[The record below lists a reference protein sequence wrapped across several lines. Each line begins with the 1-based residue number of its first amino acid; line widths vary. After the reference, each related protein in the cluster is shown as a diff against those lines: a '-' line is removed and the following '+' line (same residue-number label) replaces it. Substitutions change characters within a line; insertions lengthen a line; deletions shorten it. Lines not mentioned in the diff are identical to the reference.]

1 MEILTDKIRGCLVG
15 GAIGDALGYSV
26 EFMPYP
32 SIIRQYGSDG
42 ITSFTLEDNL
52 ALFSDDTQMTLFTAN
67 GLLNGIVRNN
77 YLHRQSS
84 LIDNIG
90 NAYIDWYKTQL
101 RQNYRIPENE
111 RNCWISGIPQ
121 LYALR
126 APGNTCLTAIQ
137 QRINGSKVE
146 NNSKGCGGIMRIAPI
161 ALAFDKCPSGNA
173 QEEFNYQSTN
183 IIHSACEAARLTHL
197 HPLGFL
203 PAGLMAFLLYEI
215 LHSPDAI
222 TPQWIKSTVFEGLWY
237 LDNTVDSVRGV
248 TYKQLYHK
256 KLDEL
261 NIMTLRTVKLAE
273 EADNDVDA
281 IKKLGQG
288 WTADEAWY
296 IALYC
301 CIRHLDS
308 VHDAIIAAVN
318 HDGDSDSTGAI
329 AGNIMGAIHGYQSIK
344 SQNLFCPAGHKLETT
359 LELLDVIL
367 TISDDLAIVQNTGQ
381 LTEPEKHRLLERY
394 SPSNH

>member
-26 EFMPYP
+26 EFMTYP

-42 ITSFTLEDNL
+42 ITNFTLEDNL

-67 GLLNGIVRNN
+67 GLLNGIVHNN
-77 YLHRQSS
+77 FLHQQSS

-111 RNCWISGIPQ
+111 RNCWISGISQ

-161 ALAFDKCPSGNA
+161 ALAFDKCPSENA
-173 QEEFNYQSTN
+173 QEIFNYQAN
-183 IIHSACEAARLTHL
+183 IIHLACEAARLTHL

-203 PAGLMAFLLYEI
+203 PAGLMAFLLYKI

-256 KLDEL
+256 ELDEL
-261 NIMTLRTVKLAE
+261 NIMTLRTIKLAE
-273 EADNDVDA
+273 EADNDMDA

-308 VHDAIIAAVN
+308 IHDAIIAAVN

-367 TISDDLAIVQNTGQ
+367 TISDDLTIVQNTGQ

>member
-1 MEILTDKIRGCLVG
+1 MERLTDKIRGCLVG
-15 GAIGDALGYSV
+15 GAIGDALGYTV
-26 EFMPYP
+26 EFMTYP

-67 GLLNGIVRNN
+67 GLLNGIVHNN
-77 YLHRQSS
+77 FLHQQSS

-111 RNCWISGIPQ
+111 RNCWISGIRQ

-161 ALAFDKCPSGNA
+161 ALAFDRCPSENA
-173 QEEFNYQSTN
+173 QEIFNYQSN
-183 IIHSACEAARLTHL
+183 IIHLACEAARLTHL

-203 PAGLMAFLLYEI
+203 PAGLMAFLLYKI

-222 TPQWIKSTVFEGLWY
+222 TPRWIKSTIFEGLWY

-256 KLDEL
+256 ELDEL

-273 EADNDVDA
+273 EADNDMDA

-329 AGNIMGAIHGYQSIK
+329 AGNIMGAIHGFQSIK

-381 LTEPEKHRLLERY
+381 LTEPEILRLLERY
-394 SPSNH
+394 NPSNH

>member
-26 EFMPYP
+26 EFMTYP

-77 YLHRQSS
+77 FLHQKSS

-161 ALAFDKCPSGNA
+161 VLAFDKCPSDNA
-173 QEEFNYQSTN
+173 QEIFNYQAN
-183 IIHSACEAARLTHL
+183 IIHLACEAARLTHL

-203 PAGLMAFLLYEI
+203 PAGLMAFLLYKI

-237 LDNTVDSVRGV
+237 LDNTVDSVRGIS
-248 TYKQLYHK
+248 YKQLYHK
-256 KLDEL
+256 DLDEL

-381 LTEPEKHRLLERY
+381 LTEPEILRLLERY

>member
-26 EFMPYP
+26 EFMTYP
-32 SIIRQYGSDG
+32 SIIRQYDSDG

-77 YLHRQSS
+77 YLHQQSS
-84 LIDNIG
+84 LTDNIG

-111 RNCWISGIPQ
+111 RNCWLSGIPQ

-161 ALAFDKCPSGNA
+161 ALAFGKCPSENA
-173 QEEFNYQSTN
+173 QEIFNYQSN
-183 IIHSACEAARLTHL
+183 IIQLACEAARLTHL

-203 PAGLMAFLLYEI
+203 PAGLMAFLLYKI
-215 LHSPDAI
+215 LHSPDTI

-248 TYKQLYHK
+248 SYKQLYHK
-256 KLDEL
+256 ELDEL

-301 CIRHLDS
+301 CIRHLDC
-308 VHDAIIAAVN
+308 VQDAIIAAVN

-367 TISDDLAIVQNTGQ
+367 TISDDLTIVQNTGQ
-381 LTEPEKHRLLERY
+381 LTEPEILRLLERY

>member
-77 YLHRQSS
+77 FLHRQSS

-161 ALAFDKCPSGNA
+161 ALAFDRYPSENA
-173 QEEFNYQSTN
+173 QEIFNYQSN
-183 IIHSACEAARLTHL
+183 IIQLACEAARLTHL

-203 PAGLMAFLLYEI
+203 PAGLMAFLLYKI

-256 KLDEL
+256 ELDEL

-301 CIRHLDS
+301 CIHHLDS

-367 TISDDLAIVQNTGQ
+367 TISDDLTIVQNTGQ
-381 LTEPEKHRLLERY
+381 LTEPEILRLLERY

>member
-26 EFMPYP
+26 EFMTYP

-77 YLHRQSS
+77 YLHRQSP

-161 ALAFDKCPSGNA
+161 VLAFDKCPSDNA
-173 QEEFNYQSTN
+173 QEIFNYQAN
-183 IIHSACEAARLTHL
+183 IIHLACEAARLTHL

-203 PAGLMAFLLYEI
+203 PAGLMAFLLYKI

-237 LDNTVDSVRGV
+237 LDNTVDSVLGV

-256 KLDEL
+256 ELDEL

-381 LTEPEKHRLLERY
+381 LTEPEILRLLERY

>member
-26 EFMPYP
+26 EFMTYP

-77 YLHRQSS
+77 YLHQQSS

-111 RNCWISGIPQ
+111 RNCWISDIPQ

-161 ALAFDKCPSGNA
+161 ALAFGKYPSENA
-173 QEEFNYQSTN
+173 QEIFNYQAN
-183 IIHSACEAARLTHL
+183 ITHLACEAARLTHL

-203 PAGLMAFLLYEI
+203 PAGLMAFLLYKI

-237 LDNTVDSVRGV
+237 LDNMVDSVRGV

-256 KLDEL
+256 ELDEL
-261 NIMTLRTVKLAE
+261 NIITLRTVKLAE
-273 EADNDVDA
+273 EADNDADA

-344 SQNLFCPAGHKLETT
+344 SQNLFCPADHKLETT

-367 TISDDLAIVQNTGQ
+367 TISDDLVIVQNTGQ
-381 LTEPEKHRLLERY
+381 LTAAEKHRLLERY

>member
-26 EFMPYP
+26 EFMTYP

-77 YLHRQSS
+77 YLHRQSP

-161 ALAFDKCPSGNA
+161 VLAFDKCPSDNA
-173 QEEFNYQSTN
+173 QEIFNYQAN
-183 IIHSACEAARLTHL
+183 IIHLACEAARLTHL

-203 PAGLMAFLLYEI
+203 PAGLMAFLLYKI

-256 KLDEL
+256 ELDEL

-381 LTEPEKHRLLERY
+381 LTEPEILRLLERY

>member
-26 EFMPYP
+26 EFMAYP

-77 YLHRQSS
+77 CLHQQSS

-111 RNCWISGIPQ
+111 RNCWLSGIPQ

-161 ALAFDKCPSGNA
+161 ALAFDKCPSDNA
-173 QEEFNYQSTN
+173 QEIFNYQSN
-183 IIHSACEAARLTHL
+183 IIQLACEAARLTHL

-203 PAGLMAFLLYEI
+203 PAGLMAFLLYKI

-222 TPQWIKSTVFEGLWY
+222 TPQWIKSTIFEGLWY

-256 KLDEL
+256 ELDEL

-273 EADNDVDA
+273 EADNNADA
-281 IKKLGQG
+281 IKKSGQG

-296 IALYC
+296 IVLYC

-329 AGNIMGAIHGYQSIK
+329 AGNIMGAIHSYQSIK
-344 SQNLFCPAGHKLETT
+344 NQNLFCPAGHKLETT

-367 TISDDLAIVQNTGQ
+367 TISDNLAIVQNTGQ
-381 LTEPEKHRLLERY
+381 LTKPKILRLLERY
-394 SPSNH
+394 CPSKH

>member
-161 ALAFDKCPSGNA
+161 ALAFDRCPSENA
-173 QEEFNYQSTN
+173 QEIFNYQSN
-183 IIHSACEAARLTHL
+183 IIHLACKAARLTHL

-203 PAGLMAFLLYEI
+203 PAGLMAFLLYKI

-222 TPQWIKSTVFEGLWY
+222 TPQWIKSTVFEGLCY

-248 TYKQLYHK
+248 TYKQRYHK
-256 KLDEL
+256 ELDEL

-367 TISDDLAIVQNTGQ
+367 TISDDLTIVQNTGQ
-381 LTEPEKHRLLERY
+381 LTEPEILRLLERY

>member
-26 EFMPYP
+26 EFMTYP

-42 ITSFTLEDNL
+42 ITSYMLEDNL

-77 YLHRQSS
+77 FLHQQSS

-121 LYALR
+121 LYDLR

-161 ALAFDKCPSGNA
+161 ALAFDKCPSDNA
-173 QEEFNYQSTN
+173 QEIFNYQAN
-183 IIHSACEAARLTHL
+183 IIHLACEAARLTHL

-203 PAGLMAFLLYEI
+203 PAGLMAFLLYKI

-256 KLDEL
+256 ELDEL

-273 EADNDVDA
+273 EADNDMDA

-308 VHDAIIAAVN
+308 IHDAIIAAVN

-344 SQNLFCPAGHKLETT
+344 SQNLFCPASHKLETT

-381 LTEPEKHRLLERY
+381 LTEPEILRLLERY

>member
-26 EFMPYP
+26 EFMTYP

-52 ALFSDDTQMTLFTAN
+52 TLFSDDTQMTLFTAN

-77 YLHRQSS
+77 FLHQQSS

-111 RNCWISGIPQ
+111 RNCWISDIPQ

-161 ALAFDKCPSGNA
+161 ALAFGKYPSENA
-173 QEEFNYQSTN
+173 QEIFNYQAN
-183 IIHSACEAARLTHL
+183 IIHLACEAARLTHL

-203 PAGLMAFLLYEI
+203 PAGLMAFLLYKI

-256 KLDEL
+256 ELDEL
-261 NIMTLRTVKLAE
+261 NIITLRTVKLAE
-273 EADNDVDA
+273 EADNDADA

-359 LELLDVIL
+359 LELLNVIL

-381 LTEPEKHRLLERY
+381 LTEPEILRLLERY

>member
-26 EFMPYP
+26 EFMTYP

-67 GLLNGIVRNN
+67 GLLNGIVRNKF
-77 YLHRQSS
+77 LHQQSS

-111 RNCWISGIPQ
+111 RNCWISGISQ

-137 QRINGSKVE
+137 QRINGSKIE

-161 ALAFDKCPSGNA
+161 ALAFGKYPSENA
-173 QEEFNYQSTN
+173 QEIFNYQAN
-183 IIHSACEAARLTHL
+183 IIHLACEAARLTHL

-203 PAGLMAFLLYEI
+203 PAGLTAFLLYKI

-237 LDNTVDSVRGV
+237 LDNMVDSVRGV

-256 KLDEL
+256 ELDEL
-261 NIMTLRTVKLAE
+261 NIITLRTVKLAE
-273 EADNDVDA
+273 EADNDADA

-381 LTEPEKHRLLERY
+381 LTSAEKHRLLERY

>member
-1 MEILTDKIRGCLVG
+1 MERLTDKIRGCLVG

-26 EFMPYP
+26 EFMTYP

-77 YLHRQSS
+77 CLHQQSS

-161 ALAFDKCPSGNA
+161 VLAFGKCSSENA
-173 QEEFNYQSTN
+173 QEIFNYQAN
-183 IIHSACEAARLTHL
+183 IMHLACEAARLTHL

-203 PAGLMAFLLYEI
+203 PAGLTSFLLYKI
-215 LHSPDAI
+215 LHSPNAI

-256 KLDEL
+256 ELDEL

-273 EADNDVDA
+273 EAENDADA

-344 SQNLFCPAGHKLETT
+344 RQNLFCPAGHKLETT

-367 TISDDLAIVQNTGQ
+367 TISDDLTIVQNTGQ
-381 LTEPEKHRLLERY
+381 LTEPEILRLLERY

>member
-1 MEILTDKIRGCLVG
+1 MERLTDKIRGCLVG

-26 EFMPYP
+26 EFMTYP

-42 ITSFTLEDNL
+42 ITNFTLEDNL

-77 YLHRQSS
+77 CLHQQSS

-111 RNCWISGIPQ
+111 RNCWISDIPQ

-161 ALAFDKCPSGNA
+161 ALAFDKCPSDNA
-173 QEEFNYQSTN
+173 QEIFNYQAN
-183 IIHSACEAARLTHL
+183 IIHLACEAARLTHL

-203 PAGLMAFLLYEI
+203 PAGLMAFLLYKI

-237 LDNTVDSVRGV
+237 LDNTVDSVRRV

-256 KLDEL
+256 ELDEL

-273 EADNDVDA
+273 EAENDVDA

-367 TISDDLAIVQNTGQ
+367 TISDDLTIVQNTGQ
-381 LTEPEKHRLLERY
+381 LTEPEILRLLERY

>member
-1 MEILTDKIRGCLVG
+1 MERLTNKIRGCLVG

-26 EFMPYP
+26 EFMTYP

-77 YLHRQSS
+77 CLHQQSS

-161 ALAFDKCPSGNA
+161 VLAFDKCPSDNA
-173 QEEFNYQSTN
+173 QEIFNYQAN
-183 IIHSACEAARLTHL
+183 IIHLACEAARLTHL

-203 PAGLMAFLLYEI
+203 PAGLMAFLLYKI

-256 KLDEL
+256 ELDEL

-381 LTEPEKHRLLERY
+381 LTEPEILRLLERY

>member
-1 MEILTDKIRGCLVG
+1 MEASKDKIHGCLVG

-26 EFMPYP
+26 EFMTYP

-77 YLHRQSS
+77 CLHRQSS

-161 ALAFDKCPSGNA
+161 ALAFDKCPSENA
-173 QEEFNYQSTN
+173 QEIFNYQAN
-183 IIHSACEAARLTHL
+183 IIRLACEAARLTHL

-203 PAGLMAFLLYEI
+203 PAGLMAFLLYKI

-256 KLDEL
+256 ELDEL

-273 EADNDVDA
+273 EANNDADT

-301 CIRHLDS
+301 CIRHLDN

>member
-1 MEILTDKIRGCLVG
+1 
-15 GAIGDALGYSV
+15 
-26 EFMPYP
+26 
-32 SIIRQYGSDG
+32 
-42 ITSFTLEDNL
+42 
-52 ALFSDDTQMTLFTAN
+52 
-67 GLLNGIVRNN
+67 
-77 YLHRQSS
+77 
-84 LIDNIG
+84 
-90 NAYIDWYKTQL
+90 
-101 RQNYRIPENE
+101 
-111 RNCWISGIPQ
+111 
-121 LYALR
+121 
-126 APGNTCLTAIQ
+126 
-137 QRINGSKVE
+137 
-146 NNSKGCGGIMRIAPI
+146 MRIAPI
-161 ALAFDKCPSGNA
+161 ALAFDRYPSENA
-173 QEEFNYQSTN
+173 QEIFNYQSN
-183 IIHSACEAARLTHL
+183 IIQLACEAARLTHL

-203 PAGLMAFLLYEI
+203 PAGLMAFLLYKI

-261 NIMTLRTVKLAE
+261 NIMTLRTIKLAE
-273 EADNDVDA
+273 EADNDADA

-296 IALYC
+296 IVLYC

-344 SQNLFCPAGHKLETT
+344 NQNLFCPAGHKLEAT

-367 TISDDLAIVQNTGQ
+367 TISDDLTIVQNTGQ
-381 LTEPEKHRLLERY
+381 LTEPEILRLLERY

>member
-26 EFMPYP
+26 EFMTYP

-42 ITSFTLEDNL
+42 ITNFTLEDNL

-111 RNCWISGIPQ
+111 RNCWISDIPQ

-161 ALAFDKCPSGNA
+161 ALAFGKYPSENA
-173 QEEFNYQSTN
+173 QEIFNYQAN
-183 IIHSACEAARLTHL
+183 IIHLACEAARLTHL

-203 PAGLMAFLLYEI
+203 PAGLMAFLLYKI

-256 KLDEL
+256 ELDEL
-261 NIMTLRTVKLAE
+261 NIITLRTVKLAE
-273 EADNDVDA
+273 EADNDADA

-359 LELLDVIL
+359 LELLNVIL

-381 LTEPEKHRLLERY
+381 LTEPEILRLLERY

>member
-26 EFMPYP
+26 EFMTYP

-77 YLHRQSS
+77 YLHRQSP

-173 QEEFNYQSTN
+173 QEIFNYQSN
-183 IIHSACEAARLTHL
+183 IIHLACKAARLTHL

-203 PAGLMAFLLYEI
+203 PAGLMAFLLYKI

-248 TYKQLYHK
+248 THKQLYHK
-256 KLDEL
+256 ELDEL

-381 LTEPEKHRLLERY
+381 LTEPEILRLLERY

>member
-26 EFMPYP
+26 EFMTYP

-77 YLHRQSS
+77 CLHRQSS
-84 LIDNIG
+84 LTDNIG

-111 RNCWISGIPQ
+111 RNCWISGISQ

-161 ALAFDKCPSGNA
+161 ALAFDKCPSENA
-173 QEEFNYQSTN
+173 QEIFNYQAN
-183 IIHSACEAARLTHL
+183 IIHLACEAARLTHL

-203 PAGLMAFLLYEI
+203 PAGLMAFLLYKI

-222 TPQWIKSTVFEGLWY
+222 TSQWIKSTVFEGLWY
-237 LDNTVDSVRGV
+237 LDNTADSVRGV
-248 TYKQLYHK
+248 FYKQLYHK
-256 KLDEL
+256 ELDEL

-381 LTEPEKHRLLERY
+381 LTEPEILRLLERY

>member
-1 MEILTDKIRGCLVG
+1 MEASKDKIRGCLVG
-15 GAIGDALGYSV
+15 GAIGDALGYTV
-26 EFMPYP
+26 EFMTYP

-111 RNCWISGIPQ
+111 RNCWISDIPQ

-161 ALAFDKCPSGNA
+161 ALAFGKYPSENA
-173 QEEFNYQSTN
+173 QEIFNYQAN
-183 IIHSACEAARLTHL
+183 IIHLACEAARLTHL

-203 PAGLMAFLLYEI
+203 PTGLMAFLLYKI

-237 LDNTVDSVRGV
+237 LDNMVDSVRGV

-256 KLDEL
+256 ELDEL
-261 NIMTLRTVKLAE
+261 NIITLRTVKLAE
-273 EADNDVDA
+273 EADNDADA

-344 SQNLFCPAGHKLETT
+344 SQNLFCPADHKLETT

-367 TISDDLAIVQNTGQ
+367 TISDDLVIVQNTGQ
-381 LTEPEKHRLLERY
+381 LTAAEKHRLLERY